1 MYQKPWL
8 NAILFLRW
16 STWGCYYYIS
26 FWTIF
31 CLFTQLRRYHHFAQ
45 VYQKSWYAILFLREI
60 LPTLT
65 EELACPSTTN
75 VHAVSG
81 HFAQNVPPTSRT
93 QLGNPVNYNQMM
105 YSSWYGAQQ
114 MDGQKKWYRGG
125 WVPHVKSEHFSF
137 I

>member
-1 MYQKPWL
+1 MLYCSWDEAHEDVIIIFQFGLFFAFSP
-8 NAILFLRW
+8 NYGDTIILHKCTKNHDMLYC
-16 STWGCYYYIS
+16 SWGRS
-26 FWTIF
+26 FP
-31 CLFTQLRRYHHFAQ
+31 L
-45 VYQKSWYAILFLREI
+45 
-60 LPTLT
+60 LT